1 MRFGVFYELQ
11 LPKPW
16 GEGDEHKL
24 FNEALDQIVLADRL
38 GIDYAWAVEH
48 HFLDEYSH
56 CSAPEVFLAAAA
68 GRTQNIRVGHGIR
81 QVIPNYNH
89 PARTAE
95 GLAALDLISNGRV
108 DFGIGE
114 GATRLELGGFQIP
127 AKDKR
132 AMSLEAGEQVANML
146 AMTPYPGYEGEF
158 FSMPCRNIVP
168 KPSQKPH
175 PPMWIA
181 CTNRGTIEVAA
192 RNGIGALAFS
202 FVDPAE
208 AEHWVNIYYDLIN
221 SDECIPLGHT
231 VNPNVALVTSFS
243 MHENRAEAIRRGHD
257 GFHFFRYALGA
268 LVASDTVPGRTELWN
283 EYVEI
288 RGDAIDR
295 AVESAEAAGDDYSGG
310 IGTPDDVRR
319 HLRELEAAGVDQVIL
334 LQQGGKNKHEHICES
349 LELFATEVMPE
360 FAERDADR
368 EAEKAERLAPAV
380 ERALSRKQWMEP
392 LADEDI
398 PVVRA
403 SVAAPQVAGTP

>member
-1 MRFGVFYELQ
+1 MKFGIFYEHQ

-16 GEGDEHKL
+16 DEGAEEKL
-24 FNEALDQIVLADRL
+24 FHEALDQVALADRL
-38 GIDYAWAVEH
+38 GFNNVWAVEH
-48 HFLDEYSH
+48 HFLEEYSH
-56 CSAPEVFLAAAA
+56 CSSPEVFLAACAA
-68 GRTQNIRVGHGIR
+68 RTENIRIGHGIR
-81 QVIPNYNH
+81 QTPPSYNH

-95 GLAALDLISNGRV
+95 GIASLDLISRGRV
-108 DFGIGE
+108 EFGIGE

-146 AMTPYPGYEGEF
+146 AMEPYPGFQGQF

-208 AEHWVNIYYDLIN
+208 AEHWVNIYYDLID

-243 MHENRAEAIRRGHD
+243 IHENRAEAIRRGHD

-268 LVASDTVPGRTELWN
+268 LVASDTVPGRTALWD
-283 EYVEI
+283 EYVTI
-288 RGDAIDR
+288 RGDAVER
-295 AVESAEAAGDDYSGG
+295 SVESAEAAGDDYSGG
-310 IGTPDDVRR
+310 IGTPDDVRK

-349 LELFATEVMPE
+349 LELFADEVMPE
-360 FAERDADR
+360 FAERDVEK
-368 EAEKAERLAPAV
+368 EAAKAQRLAPAV
-380 ERALSRKQWMEP
+380 ERALARKQWMEP
-392 LADEDI
+392 LDDEDI
-398 PVVRA
+398 PVVKA
-403 SVAAPQVAGTP
+403 SVSAPQVAGTP